1 MTGIVTQLRKII
13 HDWPDSEAAA
23 ILKNVA
29 SAMTPHSRLLIGV
42 FVYPLCLVFTCL
54 TCRVLIRRLRPAPC
68 QQR

>member
-13 HDWPDSEAAA
+13 HDWPDSEAAV

-29 SAMTPHSRLLIGV
+29 SAITPHSQLLIGV
-42 FVYPLCLVFTCL
+42 FIYPLCLTVMRL

-68 QQR
+68 